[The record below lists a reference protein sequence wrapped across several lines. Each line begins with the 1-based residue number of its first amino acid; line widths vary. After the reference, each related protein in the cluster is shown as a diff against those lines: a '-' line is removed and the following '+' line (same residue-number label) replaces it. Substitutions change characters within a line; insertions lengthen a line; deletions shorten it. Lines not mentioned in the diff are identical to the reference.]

1 MKKILFAAL
10 MLVSFSASDCQAQGF
25 GKFMKSAVKGLG
37 KVITSTPSSSATS
50 SDAGSSSEAAS
61 SRTSF
66 SSQSMGEQT
75 LKISRLHP
83 DLDIK
88 VSRCEA
94 VENTLYLSVTMLLA
108 GDEDVNVLIQTYRDG
123 TKCIDDTGKELNTNQ
138 YIKVMSSG
146 DREYGSGTDFTLVTG
161 VKKKVDFK
169 ITGISKAAEAIARF
183 DSYINIDALG
193 INGYITLKNVPIS
206 REE

>member
-1 MKKILFAAL
+1 MKKILFAVL
-10 MLVSFSASDCQAQGF
+10 MLMSFNVADCQAQKF
-25 GKFMKSAVKGLG
+25 GKALKSAFKEMVKPI
-37 KVITSTPSSSATS
+37 ITTPSNNGGANSS
-50 SDAGSSSEAAS
+50 SSSEPK
-61 SRTSF
+61 TSF

-108 GDEDVNVLIQTYRDG
+108 GDEDVNVSILTYRDG
-123 TKCIDDTGKELNTNQ
+123 TKCIDDTGKELNRDQ

-146 DREYGSGTDFTLVTG
+146 DREYGSATDFMLVTG

-183 DSYINIDALG
+183 DSCIYIDALG
-193 INGYITLKNVPIS
+193 INGFITLKNVPIS